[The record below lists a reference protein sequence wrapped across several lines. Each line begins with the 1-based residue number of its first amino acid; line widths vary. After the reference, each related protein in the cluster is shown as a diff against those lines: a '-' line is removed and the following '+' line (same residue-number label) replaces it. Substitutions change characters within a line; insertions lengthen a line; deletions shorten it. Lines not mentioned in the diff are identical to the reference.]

1 MKLYS
6 GPLSLFTA
14 KVRIAL
20 AEKRIPYERIEVP
33 FSRAQGYSP
42 KLPEMLALNPK
53 GQVPVLVDGSLAI
66 YDSTIIFE
74 YLEETHPLPPLYPKD
89 PADRARCRQAEAA
102 ADEIYFPHVWT
113 LIRETFYQPEPAKR
127 DTAAIEAARAAIA
140 ATHRDMDAKLAGRE
154 WLCGD
159 FSVADIAYF
168 MVTLFAANLGS
179 APDPAL
185 ANVHAWLGR
194 VTARPAVRDEVAGLL
209 AASAR
214 LAE

>member
-20 AEKRIPYERIEVP
+20 AEKRISYERIEVP
-33 FSRAQGYSP
+33 FSRANGYSP

-53 GQVPVLVDGSLAI
+53 GQVPVLVDGDLAV

-102 ADEIYFPHVWT
+102 ADELYFPHVWT
-113 LIRETFYQPEPAKR
+113 LIRETFYQPDVSKR
-127 DTAAIEAARAAIA
+127 DTAAIAAARAAIA
-140 ATHRDMDAKLAGRE
+140 ATHRELNEKLAGRE
-154 WLCGD
+154 YLLGD
-159 FSVADIAYF
+159 FTVADIAYF
-168 MVTLFAANLGS
+168 MVTLFAANLGT
-179 APDPAL
+179 APDASL
-185 ANVHAWLGR
+185 GNVHAWLAR
-194 VTARPAVRDEVAGLL
+194 MTARPAVRDEVTGLL

-214 LAE
+214 V

>member
-20 AEKRIPYERIEVP
+20 AEKRISYERIEVP
-33 FSRAQGYSP
+33 FSRAHGYSP

-53 GQVPVLVDGSLAI
+53 AQVPVLVDGDLAV
-66 YDSTIIFE
+66 YDSTIITE

-102 ADEIYFPHVWT
+102 ADELYFPHVWT
-113 LIRETFYQPEPAKR
+113 LIRETFYKPDVATR
-127 DTAAIEAARAAIA
+127 DTAAIAAARAAIA
-140 ATHRDMDAKLAGRE
+140 ATHCEMNERLTGRE
-154 WLCGD
+154 YLLGD
-159 FSVADIAYF
+159 YSVADIAYF
-168 MVTLFAANLGS
+168 MVTLFAANLS
-179 APDPAL
+179 SPPDPSATH
-185 ANVHAWLGR
+185 VHAWLGR
-194 VTARPAVRDEVAGLL
+194 MNARPAVRDEVTGLL

-214 LAE
+214 V